1 MKHMSKVCHFPT
13 QYKEC
18 VDKVALKQARVKN
31 KWVVQRGHALAT
43 SLLQKHMVI
52 SSARPL
58 YPPHISITRPQLFAS
73 RFALLSRDTEFLF
86 LRNPA
91 IEWARCKPPPP
102 TPLPSSFYS
111 SSLHPPRLHDVT
123 AHSRKWLVSLLGL
136 KGGVGRGGGAGG
148 GREGKKKWRIL
159 SHEVRWHQKFACK
172 LWRVVDWFNAAEL
185 KFVTARSRGATREEG
200 SVRARE
206 GERERELVSFS
217 LKVDHTLVFLGGG
230 DRKWLG

>member
-1 MKHMSKVCHFPT
+1 MKHKSKVCHFPT

-52 SSARPL
+52 SSVRPL

-102 TPLPSSFYS
+102 PRPS
-111 SSLHPPRLHDVT
+111 PPPPPSTHHGCMT
-123 AHSRKWLVSLLGL
+123 SLLIRGSGL
-136 KGGVGRGGGAGG
+136 CRCWGWREAWGGGGAGG

-185 KFVTARSRGATREEG
+185 KFVTARSRGATRKEG

-206 GERERELVSFS
+206 GERERES
-217 LKVDHTLVFLGGG
+217 
-230 DRKWLG
+230 W